1 VSGDRSLPVR
11 VAAVQTVPEF
21 GAVSDNVERTV
32 DAIEACGDAELVV
45 LPELANT
52 GYAFDSRSEARELAE
67 PSDGPTVAAWEAA
80 ASRVDAWIVGGYA
93 ERAGAALYNSAAV
106 VSPDGLVGTYRKTH
120 LWDEEH
126 LRFEPG
132 EALPVFS
139 TPFGRLGVQICND
152 LWFPEATVTQANR
165 GADLVALPTNWVPA
179 TADGARPGGW
189 TIGVH
194 AAVANA
200 NANRVAFACA
210 DRAGTE
216 RGLEF
221 MGQSAILDPDGLV
234 AAGPAPADGEATLSA
249 TVDLAAA
256 RRKPITDYDHV
267 LADRRPE
274 LYDT

>member
-1 VSGDRSLPVR
+1 MSGDRSLPVD
-11 VAAVQTVPEF
+11 VAAIQTVPEF
-21 GAVSDNVERTV
+21 GAVSKNVERTV
-32 DAIEACGDAELVV
+32 DAIEACGDAELIV

-80 ASRVDAWIVGGYA
+80 ASQVDAWIVGGYA

-126 LRFEPG
+126 LLFESG

-152 LWFPEATVTQANR
+152 LWFPEATVTQAKR

-234 AAGPAPADGEATLSA
+234 AAGPAPADGEATLTA
-249 TVDLAAA
+249 TIDLAPA
-256 RRKPITDYDHV
+256 RQKPITDYDHV